1 MKRSTLTTSVL
12 LGALGLALGAAGPTQ
27 RVVDAP
33 HRRPP
38 SIRRYKAIDRIDRTK
53 QRDQQ
58 AKLARRKERQA
69 NDSQMWERQR
79 AKWG

>member
-1 MKRSTLTTSVL
+1 MKQNL
-12 LGALGLALGAAGPTQ
+12 LSKTLALGILLRAAGPTEC
-27 RVVDAP
+27 VVDAP

-38 SIRRYKAIDRIDRTK
+38 SIRRYKAIERVDRTK

-58 AKLARRKERQA
+58 AKLARRKQRQA
-69 NDSQMWERQR
+69 NDGQMWERQR

>member
-1 MKRSTLTTSVL
+1 MKRNNLSMMLALSTL
-12 LGALGLALGAAGPTQ
+12 LGAAGPTQ
-27 RVVDAP
+27 RAVVDAP

-69 NDSQMWERQR
+69 NDSQMWARQK

>member
-1 MKRSTLTTSVL
+1 MKRSS
-12 LGALGLALGAAGPTQ
+12 LALALITSAVLAAGQPTT

-33 HRRPP
+33 HKRPP
-38 SIRRYKAIDRIDRTK
+38 GIRRYKTIERVDRTK
-53 QRDQQ
+53 QHDQQ

-69 NDSQMWERQR
+69 NDSQTWERQR

>member
-1 MKRSTLTTSVL
+1 MKRGNLAL
-12 LGALGLALGAAGPTQ
+12 MLAGALLAAWGPTT
-27 RVVDAP
+27 RIVDAP

-38 SIRRYKAIDRIDRTK
+38 GIRRYKAIERVDRTK

-69 NDSQMWERQR
+69 NDSQMWARQK

>member
-1 MKRSTLTTSVL
+1 MTMALSL
-12 LGALGLALGAAGPTQ
+12 LLGAAGPTQ
-27 RVVDAP
+27 RVVVDAP
-33 HRRPP
+33 LRRPP
-38 SIRRYKAIDRIDRTK
+38 GIRRYKAIDRIDRTK